1 MSLRHLYS
9 EILSEKQ
16 RLVLRSLG
24 SITNRYGFYMAG
36 GTGVALY
43 LGHRISIDMD
53 WFCADKF
60 PEPFKLIEDLKKGN
74 LSLKTNFFSKDTLH
88 IEIEDVKVSFFFYP
102 YPLVRPLVLLRDF
115 GCHIA
120 SLEDMGCMKLISIS
134 QRGSKRDFFDIYAI
148 IKGGLTLEGLLEL
161 TKKKYG
167 LNDVSSIVFGLT
179 YFDDADKEPDPELL
193 WGIEWEQVK
202 DGLRNITKE
211 LLNQPFKG
219 QISSTLK

>member
-1 MSLRHLYS
+1 MSVEHFHF
-9 EILSEKQ
+9 EILNERQ
-16 RLVLRSLG
+16 RQVLSSLKG
-24 SITNRYGFYMAG
+24 ITNRYGFYMAG

-43 LGHRISIDMD
+43 LGHRISVDMD
-53 WFCADKF
+53 WFCADSF
-60 PEPFKLIEDLKKGN
+60 PDPLKLIDDLKKRG
-74 LSLKTNFFSKDTLH
+74 LSLISNFFSKDTLH

-179 YFDDADKEPDPELL
+179 YFDDADKEPDPRLL
-193 WGIEWEQVK
+193 WDIKWEQVK
-202 DGLRNITKE
+202 NE
-211 LLNQPFKG
+211 LKNTIKG
-219 QISSTLK
+219 F